1 MARTIAPTYR
11 NCQTSITS
19 NRQRRQY
26 ETQRQRNSLSRNHTT
41 STGQYDVSSGHGDDR
56 KTIGGNSVDR
66 RVAQN
71 LPETPERGLA
81 HADSSASVVYQVS
94 EHCGG
99 YKQVAL
105 TSGLPERKLPPKP
118 ATLVSSVL
126 WSQSD
131 RRREFLYSKRYRIS
145 GDKDR
150 FAEASFLIRDWS
162 RSLLRI
168 RSGKAASVKPAPDS
182 LESGFSGKSEQELLS
197 TWTKMFSI
205 LDGARLQTFWQ
216 RIMLWTLQHD
226 HRKALAFLEATAP
239 DLHQK
244 VGTPRYAIEDALEF
258 LASEYLG
265 GHVASMEMK
274 SRLHGLFCRFAEAN
288 YLGNNYISSP
298 LQKII
303 HSLLR
308 HSDRR
313 QAELLYDAV
322 VAFGLKLSLYTLT
335 QFMHKFTGIGRPD
348 LAMDALRRI
357 ADSPVDVSSD
367 AIQYSCIKLLRFPF
381 PSAERYRLQS
391 QLVTEM
397 LETGIRPGIPMLNA
411 MIFNAVDAGDFQTA
425 YAIFETARIHGIR
438 RDTITYSTLLK
449 VALHS
454 LDESLVKKIILMAE
468 EDGALPRNN
477 QLLFCLVTTIMQI
490 AQSSGTEDPSRLSG
504 YQLMLQIYARYCDI
518 SPLQELGIWVNPL
531 GNSGGPTPV
540 SQPSPQLISV
550 MILGYLRLCGQP
562 LPMEQLYHRYQGF
575 VAQNHPL
582 IAPIAETEH
591 LANAFLFTL
600 GQNRATFTMCS
611 IILRDMLVPPA
622 STIVKVAKPTIR
634 TWTILLRAYFFNGQ
648 RAAGEKIIE
657 MMRAKGVKPN
667 IVTMNTII
675 AGYAAM
681 HDPTAAVNAMQELE
695 LAGFEPDSFT
705 YKGLTR
711 VAKRDEL
718 LNALRNVAG
727 KTDQA
732 QEDAQDTE
740 DPTPLENGH
749 VPSPQASRSTHDNS
763 QGNSQEKL
771 LEVSSQLHK
780 QINDM
785 VKATDLQ
792 SGHFP

>member
-1 MARTIAPTYR
+1 MI
-11 NCQTSITS
+11 
-19 NRQRRQY
+19 
-26 ETQRQRNSLSRNHTT
+26 
-41 STGQYDVSSGHGDDR
+41 
-56 KTIGGNSVDR
+56 
-66 RVAQN
+66 
-71 LPETPERGLA
+71 
-81 HADSSASVVYQVS
+81 
-94 EHCGG
+94 
-99 YKQVAL
+99 
-105 TSGLPERKLPPKP
+105 
-118 ATLVSSVL
+118 
-126 WSQSD
+126 
-131 RRREFLYSKRYRIS
+131 
-145 GDKDR
+145 
-150 FAEASFLIRDWS
+150 
-162 RSLLRI
+162 
-168 RSGKAASVKPAPDS
+168 
-182 LESGFSGKSEQELLS
+182 
-197 TWTKMFSI
+197 
-205 LDGARLQTFWQ
+205 
-216 RIMLWTLQHD
+216 WTLQHD
-226 HRKALAFLEATAP
+226 HRKALACLEATAP

-258 LASEYLG
+258 LTSEYLG
-265 GHVASMEMK
+265 GQVASMEMK
-274 SRLHGLFCRFAEAN
+274 IRLHGLFCRFAEAN
-288 YLGNNYISSP
+288 YLGNRYISSP
-298 LQKII
+298 LQKVV

-322 VAFGLKLSLYTLT
+322 VASGLKLSLHTLT
-335 QFMHKFTGIGRPD
+335 QFMDQFAGIGRPD

-357 ADSPVDVSSD
+357 ADSAADVSSD
-367 AIQYSCIKLLRFPF
+367 AVQYSCIKLLRSPF

-411 MIFNAVDAGDFQTA
+411 MIFNAVEAGDFQTA

-449 VALHS
+449 IALYS
-454 LDESLVKKIILMAE
+454 LDESLVKKIMLMAE

-477 QLLFCLVTTIMQI
+477 QLLLCLVTTIMQI
-490 AQSSGTEDPSRLSG
+490 TQSSGTEDSSRLSK
-504 YQLMLQIYARYCDI
+504 YQLMLQIYARYCDT

-562 LPMEQLYHRYQGF
+562 MSMKQLYHRYQGF

-582 IAPIAETEH
+582 IAPTAETEH

-622 STIVKVAKPTIR
+622 STIVKVVKPTIR
-634 TWTILLRAYFFNGQ
+634 TWTILLRSYFFNGQ

-657 MMRAKGVKPN
+657 MMRAKGLKPN

-681 HDPTAAVNAMQELE
+681 QDPAAAVNAMQELE
-695 LAGFEPDSFT
+695 LAGFEADSST

-732 QEDAQDTE
+732 QEDAQATE
-740 DPTPLENGH
+740 DPTPLENVH
-749 VPSPQASRSTHDNS
+749 LPSPQASRSSQDNS
-763 QGNSQEKL
+763 QDKL
-771 LEVSSQLHK
+771 LEVSSQLHE

-792 SGHFP
+792 SGHFPWD